1 MDLVGYVL
9 LESPLVLSII
19 LALINFALL
28 VAWRRGGSPR
38 ALLISL
44 GLAAM
49 LLVVQALV
57 VTQRERAGRV
67 LAAIER
73 DLVEGRLGALDAAL
87 AADFETQG
95 VGRAEFLA
103 MVADALR
110 QARVTWLRRTE
121 LALAPA
127 SAEGFAVEAAYVADL
142 DASDYRG
149 TLRSR
154 WRIAFARREGRW
166 RITAIEPLRID
177 GVTGNDWKRLMR

>member
-1 MDLVGYVL
+1 MDLARYVL
-9 LESPLVLSII
+9 LESPLVLGIV
-19 LALINFALL
+19 LVLINFALL

-38 ALLISL
+38 PLLSSL
-44 GLAAM
+44 GASAI

-57 VTQRERAGRV
+57 VTQRERAGLV

-73 DLVEGRLGALDAAL
+73 DLVVGRLGALDAAL

-103 MVADALR
+103 MAAEALR
-110 QARVTWLRRTE
+110 HVRVTWLRRTE

-127 SAEGFAVEAAYVADL
+127 DGEGFAVEAAYIADL
-142 DASDYRG
+142 DARDYRG

-166 RITAIEPLRID
+166 RITTIEPLRID
-177 GVTGNDWKRLMR
+177 GVTDNDWKRLMR